1 MRVSCVSICTGP
13 EYCNLCAGVFRAHII
28 KSEVR
33 PDTCSRERPCHCCGQ
48 ILAHV
53 PKAPQETK
61 TSVATVQNRSGN
73 ECVGTAI
80 CPICTK
86 AQPQGRKLHVHW
98 KKYGYAGPRTAPL
111 VLPLSETM
119 SSASDPAERAQ
130 QVGLDANALF
140 APTFWSIVPVRPH
153 EYHRRQKPPHWERR
167 HPHTTEAPGLLRL
180 LLPGMAAN
188 HRYMTYMLRCH
199 RPTGS
204 LMSL

>member
-1 MRVSCVSICTGP
+1 VSARVTAAVKSSHTFP
-13 EYCNLCAGVFRAHII
+13 RRRKRRRRAWRQCRIEPATNA
-28 KSEVR
+28 SALL
-33 PDTCSRERPCHCCGQ
+33 S
-48 ILAHV
+48 AHFA
-53 PKAPQETK
+53 PKL
-61 TSVATVQNRSGN
+61 SHRGDNCMCIGRSM
-73 ECVGTAI
+73 AM
-80 CPICTK
+80 P
-86 AQPQGRKLHVHW
+86 
-98 KKYGYAGPRTAPL
+98 GPRTAPL

-119 SSASDPAERAQ
+119 SSASDPAERTQ